1 MKKKLI
7 PDVKEILE
15 MVDTKIKFSVKSPEK
30 GRARL
35 AEKRE
40 EQVKKIQKAFFT
52 DFTSI
57 TFGDYINAVHSFNRE
72 SMTATMDSKQ
82 KTAYF
87 TFFAYEESLK
97 RLDKSIS
104 YIN

>member
-15 MVDTKIKFSVKSPEK
+15 MVDTKNKFSVDTPQKGKS
-30 GRARL
+30 RF
-35 AEKRE
+35 AEKKE
-40 EQVKKIQKAFFT
+40 ERVKKFQKAFFT

-72 SMTATMDSKQ
+72 SMTATMDDRQ
-82 KTAYF
+82 KSAYF